1 MPSKR
6 SAEYGLGG
14 PLKRRRAMSYKGKTV
29 KKSLAAKVNKLI
41 SQQERKNH
49 DVAATIAAVGGT
61 ATIVQ
66 LSNIPQGDDAVSR
79 DGRKVSYVS
88 SHMRYTYVRTGT
100 DVTTSAFRVIVLQDM
115 QSNGLTP
122 VVGDILTGPT
132 NPRSPL
138 TLDFKERFRVL
149 HDNFCS
155 HGKGDYNLVLSAGGG
170 RCTVPGEY
178 FAPIKD
184 NLAQAE
190 FGGIGSVPTTNS
202 IILLFL
208 QDGPATATADF
219 TYYHRLRFTDS

>member
-1 MPSKR
+1 MPYKR

-14 PLKRRRAMSYKGKTV
+14 PLKKRKAMSWKGKTV

-49 DVAATIAAVGGT
+49 DVAATIAATGGT
-61 ATIVQ
+61 AVIQQ
-66 LSNIPQGDDAVSR
+66 LSNIPQGDDATSR

-88 SHMRYTYVRTGT
+88 SHMRYSFFRTGAE
-100 DVTTSAFRVIVLQDM
+100 VTNSLFRVIVFHDL

-122 VVGDILTGPT
+122 AASDILTQPS

-138 TLDFKERFRVL
+138 TLDFKERFRVI
-149 HDNFCS
+149 HDNYS
-155 HGKGDYNLVLSAGGG
+155 SYGKGDYNLSPIVNN
-170 RCTVPGEY
+170 RHVIPCEY
-178 FAPIKD
+178 YASIKD

-190 FGGIGSVPTTNS
+190 FGGIGGVPTSNS
-202 IILLFL
+202 ILILVLI
-208 QDGPATATADF
+208 DGAVGNTADL